1 VNERNQVIPGWAPKV
16 ENRMNIKNPQIL
28 FRFQFFFKVHK
39 QILSQKPLVQSS
51 QIREV
56 ATVHFTRMMLEEDD
70 DQGFTIELNDLQK
83 EYQEESIILQ
93 IPPIHEFFALGLP
106 HCLKPT
112 MQHKNEIMQYEFDDD
127 ESIGSM
133 DIADIFNHDIGE
145 EEEEVYAHSFLSQ
158 SANAIVESQETF
170 WQRSAASLPEL
181 SLSHKSMGK
190 KSSHSDDSP
199 LQAFLRSKKGHG
211 GSLSKTHHTATT
223 QATDDVSIGSID
235 IFERGSIDDKNED
248 THVDQALRIT
258 NDDAF
263 FGFENTDD
271 VLNGSSS
278 SLPASFDAP
287 RAFSSFRDSG
297 SSSTTA
303 FGKLA
308 VCMQRS
314 AQSRKLVK
322 QLSLRSGALVSLS
335 NDDSQRSLARLGSNQ
350 GALARGLDSSDSLSS
365 SLKKC
370 SLKATKAS
378 VVKAK
383 FLSTRLTKSF
393 ERDAMKIPAV
403 RGGLIKR
410 QSVPHGAYI

>member
-1 VNERNQVIPGWAPKV
+1 
-16 ENRMNIKNPQIL
+16 
-28 FRFQFFFKVHK
+28 
-39 QILSQKPLVQSS
+39 
-51 QIREV
+51 
-56 ATVHFTRMMLEEDD
+56 MMLQEDD
-70 DQGFTIELNDLQK
+70 NQGFTIELNDLQK

-133 DIADIFNHDIGE
+133 DIADIFTHDTGEEEE
-145 EEEEVYAHSFLSQ
+145 EEEEVYARSFLSH
-158 SANAIVESQETF
+158 SANAIVESQESL

-181 SLSHKSMGK
+181 SLSHKSTNK

-199 LQAFLRSKKGHG
+199 LQAFLRSKKGH

-235 IFERGSIDDKNED
+235 IFERGSIHDKNED

-263 FGFENTDD
+263 YGFEDTDD

-287 RAFSSFRDSG
+287 RGVSSFRDSG
-297 SSSTTA
+297 NSSKSA

-314 AQSRKLVK
+314 AQSRKLVR

-335 NDDSQRSLARLGSNQ
+335 NDDSQRSLARLGSSQ
-350 GALARGLDSSDSLSS
+350 GDLARGLDSSDSLSS